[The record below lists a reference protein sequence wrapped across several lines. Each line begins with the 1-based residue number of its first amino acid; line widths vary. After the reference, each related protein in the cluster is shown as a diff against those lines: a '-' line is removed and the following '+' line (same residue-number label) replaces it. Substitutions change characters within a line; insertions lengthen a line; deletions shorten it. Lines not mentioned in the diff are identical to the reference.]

1 MIETKFGLIPNRR
14 IRDMK
19 RLVAFIIAGVLL
31 IGFLLPACSSA
42 PATPSDSMKIQVA
55 TDATWRPFEYI
66 DDQKQIVG
74 MDIDIM
80 NAIAAKENLVI
91 DWVDVRWDALL
102 AGMAQ
107 SQYDAAISS
116 ITITEERK
124 QSILFS
130 EPYFAAGQL
139 VVVRKDNTTIKS
151 KNDLTGPVGVQLG
164 TTGDIEVQKI
174 AAAKSVP
181 YQDINL
187 AFLDLM
193 NGQVNAV
200 VCDNPVALLYVGQN
214 DDKLKSVGTVF
225 TSEFY
230 GIAISKNKAGLESR
244 INAGIAA
251 VKKDGIIDNIAK
263 KWLEE

>member
-1 MIETKFGLIPNRR
+1 
-14 IRDMK
+14 MK
-19 RLVAFIIAGVLL
+19 RLVVFLVIGVLL
-31 IGFLLPACSSA
+31 LGLVITACSNSSPTSSSTSA
-42 PATPSDSMKIQVA
+42 SSAKLKIQVA
-55 TDATWRPFEYI
+55 SDATWKPFEYI

-80 NAIAAKENLVI
+80 NAIAAKENLEVSF
-91 DWVDVRWDALL
+91 VDVRWDALL

-107 SQYDAAISS
+107 DQYDAAISS

-124 QSILFS
+124 KSILFS
-130 EPYFAAGQL
+130 DPYFAAGQL
-139 VVVRKDNTTIKS
+139 VIVRKDNTAI
-151 KNDLTGPVGVQLG
+151 TGKDTLNGPIGVQLG

-174 AAAKSVP
+174 KAATPKP

-187 AFLDLM
+187 AFLDLI

-214 DDKLKSVGTVF
+214 ADKLKAVGNVF
-225 TSEFY
+225 TDEFY
-230 GIAISKNKAGLESR
+230 GIAISKNKPDLPAK

-251 VKKDGIIDNIAK
+251 LKSAGTIDTIAK
-263 KWLEE
+263 KWLAQ

>member
-1 MIETKFGLIPNRR
+1 
-14 IRDMK
+14 MK
-19 RLVAFIIAGVLL
+19 RLITILVAGILL
-31 IGFLLPACSSA
+31 LSLILTACSTASTTSA
-42 PATPSDSMKIQVA
+42 SSMKIQVA
-55 TDATWRPFEYI
+55 TDATWKPFEYI
-66 DDQKQIVG
+66 DDAKQIVG

-80 NAIAAKENLVI
+80 KALAANQNLTVEF
-91 DWVDVRWDALL
+91 VDVRWDALL

-116 ITITEERK
+116 ITITDERK
-124 QSILFS
+124 KEILFS
-130 EPYFAAGQL
+130 DPYFAAGQL
-139 VVVRKDNTTIKS
+139 VVVKKDNTNITGKDS
-151 KNDLTGPVGVQLG
+151 LVGPVGVQLG

-174 AAAKSVP
+174 SAATPKP

-214 DDKLKSVGTVF
+214 SDKLKAVGSVF

-230 GIAISKNKAGLESR
+230 GIAISKNKPELATR

-251 VKKDGIIDNIAK
+251 IKSAGTIDNIAK
-263 KWLEE
+263 NWLK

>member
-1 MIETKFGLIPNRR
+1 
-14 IRDMK
+14 MK
-19 RLVAFIIAGVLL
+19 RLVIFLVIGVLL
-31 IGFLLPACSSA
+31 LGLIISACSNSA
-42 PATPSDSMKIQVA
+42 STTSSSGKLKIQVA
-55 TDATWRPFEYI
+55 SDATWKPFEYI

-80 NAIAAKENLVI
+80 NAIAAKENLEVSF
-91 DWVDVRWDALL
+91 VDVRWDALL

-107 SQYDAAISS
+107 DQYDAAISS

-124 QSILFS
+124 KSILFS
-130 EPYFAAGQL
+130 DPYFAAGQL
-139 VVVRKDNTTIKS
+139 VIVRKDNTNITGKDTL
-151 KNDLTGPVGVQLG
+151 NGPVGVQLG

-174 AAAKSVP
+174 KAATPKP

-187 AFLDLM
+187 AFLDLI

-214 DDKLKSVGTVF
+214 ADKLKAVGSVF
-225 TSEFY
+225 TDEYY
-230 GIAISKNKAGLESR
+230 GIAISKNKSELPAK

-251 VKKDGIIDNIAK
+251 LKSAGTIDTIAK
-263 KWLEE
+263 KWLGQ